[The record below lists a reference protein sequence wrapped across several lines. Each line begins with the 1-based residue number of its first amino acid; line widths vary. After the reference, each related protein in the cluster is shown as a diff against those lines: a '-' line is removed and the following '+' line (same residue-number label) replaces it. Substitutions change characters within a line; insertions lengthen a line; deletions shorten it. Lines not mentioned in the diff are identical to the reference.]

1 VALSLQEYLAR
12 QPEHEWENYINA
24 LDDKQRADLIR
35 KPWWFIG
42 RPEQQEP
49 DGKWTV
55 GLSWLAVV
63 GAKLEPAQ
71 NG

>member
-1 VALSLQEYLAR
+1 MLLMTNNGQTLSVSRGGLLGVLNNKSLKVSGQ
-12 QPEHEWENYINA
+12 
-24 LDDKQRADLIR
+24 
-35 KPWWFIG
+35 F
-42 RPEQQEP
+42 
-49 DGKWTV
+49 